1 MVAELRINVN
11 SVIRE
16 LDVALA
22 VLTEA
27 HIVSRYRRIFKG
39 KGLDFEDFRE
49 YVVTDDASEI
59 DWKASKRANRLLIRQ
74 FREERDMDVFFVV
87 DVSTSMLF
95 GSTEKLKH
103 EYAAELVAALSHF
116 IMRSGDKIGL
126 VLITD
131 EVVRYI
137 RTGKSTTHYYV
148 MLKNLLTPR
157 FYGGKFNISNA
168 LRFLKN
174 TTGEK
179 SLIFLVSDFIGMERD
194 WERAVKDASGKFDGV
209 AIMVRDPR
217 DRRLPP
223 ESGQVVVSD
232 PYSEREL
239 LIDCGDKARVGFE
252 NYVAAEEKKIRSV
265 FKDAR
270 WDVLDVSTKESFIL
284 PVLEFLKRRELLF
297 R

>member
-16 LDVALA
+16 LDVALG

-49 YVVTDDASEI
+49 YVSSDDASEI
-59 DWKASKRANRLLIRQ
+59 DWKASKRANKLLIRQ
-74 FREERDMDVFFVV
+74 FKEERDMNVFFVV

-95 GSTEKLKH
+95 GSTDKLKH

-116 IMRSGDKIGL
+116 VLRSGDKIGL
-126 VLITD
+126 ILFTD
-131 EVVRYI
+131 KVVRFLQ
-137 RTGKSTTHYYV
+137 TGKSQNHYYV
-148 MLKNLLTPR
+148 MLKELLTPS
-157 FYGGKFNISNA
+157 FYGGNFNISCA
-168 LRFLKN
+168 LNYLKN

-179 SLIFLVSDFIGMERD
+179 SLVFLISDFIGMERN
-194 WERAVKDASGKFDGV
+194 WERTVKDVSGKFDGV
-209 AIMVRDPR
+209 AIIVRDPR
-217 DRRLPP
+217 DQRLPP

-232 PYSEREL
+232 PYSQKEM

-252 NYVAAEEKKIRSV
+252 NYVAEEERKLRAV
-265 FKDAR
+265 FKNSR
-270 WDVLDVSTKESFIL
+270 WDFVEVSTKEPFIL
-284 PVLEFLKRRELLF
+284 PVIKFLKRRELLF

>member
-16 LDVALA
+16 LDVALS

-49 YVVTDDASEI
+49 YTVNDDASEI
-59 DWKASKRANRLLIRQ
+59 DWKASKRANQLLIRQ
-74 FREERDMDVFFVV
+74 FKEERDMDVFFVV

-116 IMRSGDKIGL
+116 VLRSGDKIGL
-126 VLITD
+126 ILFTD
-131 EVVRYI
+131 KVVRFI
-137 RTGKSTTHYYV
+137 QTGKSQNHYYIL
-148 MLKNLLTPR
+148 LKEMLTPG
-157 FYGGKFNISNA
+157 FYGGNFNIGCA
-168 LRFLKN
+168 LNFLKN

-179 SLIFLVSDFIGMERD
+179 SLVFLISDFIGMERG
-194 WERAVKDASGKFDGV
+194 WERAIKDASGKFDGV

-217 DRRLPP
+217 DKKLPP

-232 PYSEREL
+232 PYSENEM
-239 LIDCGDKARVGFE
+239 LIDCGDSARIGFE
-252 NYVAAEEKKIRSV
+252 NYVAEEERKLRTV
-265 FKDAR
+265 LTNAR
-270 WDVLDVSTKESFIL
+270 WDFLEVSTKEQFIL
-284 PVLEFLKRRELLF
+284 PVLKFLKRRELIF
-297 R
+297 K